1 MTHKVSKDSVL
12 TAWAW
17 VRPVGPHDGRSQGGC
32 PAGVNPRTSAQRRLL
47 RVLRQP
53 REGSAPTGA
62 AGLLN
67 WTAGGPL
74 DSGPN
79 FLGKIS
85 RVGVLQ
91 AKLDFSK

>member
-1 MTHKVSKDSVL
+1 MTHKGSKDSVL

-32 PAGVNPRTSAQRRLL
+32 PAGVNPRTSAQRHLL
-47 RVLRQP
+47 RVLSQP
-53 REGSAPTGA
+53 REGAGA

-67 WTAGGPL
+67 WTAGGPM

-79 FLGKIS
+79 FLGKMS
-85 RVGVLQ
+85 CVGVLQ
-91 AKLDFSK
+91 AKLGFSK